1 MVIAIFARERMLA
14 DALTREALARGHKVR
29 CYQGRLSDY
38 ATLRETVSGA
48 DGAVCALCY
57 PPEPRLR
64 PELEAGVRNV
74 IYALEE
80 EETASLAALVPAENR
95 ASWRLWFGRRF
106 RSDWMKTAQRMR
118 AARRP
123 WMIVPQRARIY
134 RREAETA
141 IDLLD
146 ALEKDVQKERA
157 YDRS

>member
-1 MVIAIFARERMLA
+1 MVIVIFARERMLTK
-14 DALTREALARGHKVR
+14 ALTQEALARGHKVR

-80 EETASLAALVPAENR
+80 EGVARLAALMPAEQ
-95 ASWRLWFGRRF
+95 RLPTWKSWFGCRF
-106 RSDWMKTAQRMR
+106 RAGWKRIGQAMR

-123 WMIVPQRARIY
+123 WMLVPQKGRIY
-134 RREAETA
+134 RREDEVAR
-141 IDLLD
+141 ILLD
-146 ALEKDVQKERA
+146 ALESGAEKEKTYA
-157 YDRS
+157 